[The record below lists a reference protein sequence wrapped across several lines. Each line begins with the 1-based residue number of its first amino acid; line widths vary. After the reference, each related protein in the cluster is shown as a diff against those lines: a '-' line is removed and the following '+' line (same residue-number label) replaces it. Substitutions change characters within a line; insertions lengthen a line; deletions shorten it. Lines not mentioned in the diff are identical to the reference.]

1 MIVSIS
7 KGYQLTIPAELRNE
21 LDITAGSRVDV
32 TKIKDRIIIRPMQT
46 DIDDIFQESKRIKP
60 KHNLTARQMDSLIE
74 NAIH

>member
-1 MIVSIS
+1 MIISIS

-32 TKIKDRIIIRPMQT
+32 TKIKNRIIIRPMQS

-60 KHNLTARQMDSLIE
+60 RHNLTAKQMDSLIE